1 MKVAIGK
8 QTFIERWNSVARQQA
23 LWRYLNLKNYLSP
36 VAAGFTISNDI
47 LYSLIVSKKKK
58 KNQLNSRNEKITKI
72 FCHTDTKYSSSNL
85 AVVNNLRRCIM

>member
-1 MKVAIGK
+1 
-8 QTFIERWNSVARQQA
+8 
-23 LWRYLNLKNYLSP
+23 

-58 KNQLNSRNEKITKI
+58 KNKLNSRKEKITKI